1 LKADEEAI
9 VEIATHQE
17 IDARLCGE
25 VASLTAESCRVT
37 LTASRSMRADS
48 SGLIHGG
55 FVFGM
60 ADYAAMVAVNHPNV
74 VLGAAETK
82 FLKPVRVGD
91 TLEAE
96 AHIQERQG
104 KRIFVAVT
112 VSRGEDAVFQGL
124 FTCFVPPRH
133 VLDSN

>member
-1 LKADEEAI
+1 M
-9 VEIATHQE
+9 EIATHQE

-25 VASLTAESCRVT
+25 VDLDTLTEEGCRVT
-37 LTASRSMRADS
+37 MTTIASMRADA

-82 FLKPVRVGD
+82 FLRPVKVGE
-91 TLEAE
+91 TLTAE

-104 KRIFVAVT
+104 KKIFVAVT
-112 VSRGEDAVFQGL
+112 VARGGEEVFQGL

-133 VLDSN
+133 VLDPQ

>member
-1 LKADEEAI
+1 M
-9 VEIATHQE
+9 EIATHQE
-17 IDARLCGE
+17 IDARLCGAVE
-25 VASLTAESCRVT
+25 SLTEESCRVT
-37 LTASRSMRADS
+37 MTTLDAMRADA

-55 FVFGM
+55 FIFGM

-82 FLKPVRVGD
+82 FLKPVKVGQ

-104 KRIFVAVT
+104 KKIFVAVT
-112 VSRGEDAVFQGL
+112 VKRGGEEVFQGL
-124 FTCFVPPRH
+124 FTCFVPPHH
-133 VLDSN
+133 VLDH

>member
-1 LKADEEAI
+1 VKID
-9 VEIATHQE
+9 THLE

-25 VASLTAESCRVT
+25 VESLTEGSCRIKMTT
-37 LTASRSMRADS
+37 LSSMRADA

-82 FLKPVRVGD
+82 FLKPVKVGD
-91 TLEAE
+91 RLAAE
-96 AHIQERQG
+96 AQIQERQD
-104 KRIFVAVT
+104 KKIFVAVT
-112 VSRGEDAVFQGL
+112 VSRGEEAVFQGL
-124 FTCFVPPRH
+124 FTCFVLPRH
-133 VLDSN
+133 VLAEDG

>member
-1 LKADEEAI
+1 MET
-9 VEIATHQE
+9 ATHRE
-17 IDARLCGE
+17 IDTRLCGRVE
-25 VASLTAESCRVT
+25 SLEEDGCSVTMVAVEE
-37 LTASRSMRADS
+37 MRADA

-55 FVFGM
+55 FLFGM

-82 FLKPVRVGD
+82 FLRPVRVGE
-91 TLEAE
+91 TLLAQ

-104 KRIFVAVT
+104 KKIFVAVT
-112 VSRGEDAVFQGL
+112 VKRGGEEVFQGL

-133 VLDSN
+133 VLDQG